1 MTSPKDV
8 TAYLRRGGLALVAI
22 GFGGFAADYLFN
34 VALARMLDAHEY
46 GDFRVAAAF
55 AAFFGMGVLLGGD
68 RAAPKALAGPLERG
82 ENAQA
87 WEYLRF
93 YFELSLALS
102 AVIIAATWAASY
114 FHLGHGDVM
123 HHHALA
129 WIVLSVPIN
138 AAGALAS
145 RALQS
150 ARRPVLASLPWRI
163 AVPLLSLLFIFL
175 FARLQGEIAVQHAV
189 MLSILAVMVVT
200 GGQWW
205 LLRRLELRELAR
217 DPASRTPRR
226 WLATSVPMMG
236 AFLIVLAL
244 NQSDLYLLE
253 VLGDEV
259 EVGLYAAAA
268 TSAHFLLIIQTAVVS
283 LVASLVQPAQ
293 EEGAETLQ
301 RTFRQGQRMLGVTL
315 LPAAAFLILASRPI
329 LDLFG
334 AGFDRARP
342 ELILLVIGNLTW
354 AAAALSSL
362 RLQYSERGKVVV
374 AIALV
379 TLIAD
384 SLLNVLLIPAY
395 GMRGAAASTA
405 VTTSLAA
412 AAIVVAHRRNGP
424 GPRSNP

>member
-1 MTSPKDV
+1 MPAPNDV
-8 TAYLRRGGLALVAI
+8 TAYLRRGGLALVAT

-34 VALARMLDAHEY
+34 VGLARLLDAHAY

-55 AAFFGMGVLLGGD
+55 AAFFGMAVLLGGD
-68 RAAPKALAGPLERG
+68 RAAPKTLAGPMERG
-82 ENAQA
+82 EHAQA

-93 YFELSLALS
+93 YFELSLILS
-102 AVIIAATWAASY
+102 LVIIAATWTAAVL
-114 FHLGHGDVM
+114 HLGHTDPAD
-123 HHHALA
+123 HHALA
-129 WIVLSVPIN
+129 WVVLSVPIN
-138 AAGALAS
+138 AAGALVS

-163 AVPLLSLLFIFL
+163 AVPLLSLLFVVL
-175 FARLQGEIAVQHAV
+175 FARLQGGIEVHHAV
-189 MLSILAVMVVT
+189 VLSILAVIVVT

-205 LLRRLELRELAR
+205 LLRRLELRKLGR
-217 DPASRTPRR
+217 DPSFRAPRQ
-226 WLATSVPMMG
+226 WLTTSMPMMG

-253 VLGDEV
+253 VLGDEE

-283 LVASLVQPAQ
+283 LVASLVQPAR
-293 EEGAETLQ
+293 EEGPEALQ
-301 RTFRQGQRMLGVTL
+301 RTFRQGQRLLLTAL
-315 LPAAAFLILASRPI
+315 LPAAALLVLAGGPI

-334 AGFDRARP
+334 AGFDRAEP
-342 ELILLVIGNLTW
+342 ELILLAVGNLVW
-354 AAAALSSL
+354 AAAALSTL
-362 RLQYSERGKVVV
+362 RLQYTERGQVVV

-379 TLIAD
+379 TLVAD
-384 SLLNVLLIPAY
+384 SLLNVLLIPTY

-412 AAIVVAHRRNGP
+412 AAILVAHGRKAADP
-424 GPRSNP
+424 NP